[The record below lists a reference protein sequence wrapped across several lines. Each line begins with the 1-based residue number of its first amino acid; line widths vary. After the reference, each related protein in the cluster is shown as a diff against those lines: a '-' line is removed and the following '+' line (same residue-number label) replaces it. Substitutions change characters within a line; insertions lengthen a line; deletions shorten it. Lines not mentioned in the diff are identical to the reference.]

1 MWEELGEQFGVDVI
15 DDEEVEQDEEDREV
29 EKIINTGREA
39 KRKLA
44 KGTVLMSDRLNLI
57 MYSTVHVL
65 HFTFYVCRTGRT
77 GRSVLY
83 LLAFSCQDC
92 CRGPSDGGGMGGDC
106 LKRQ

>member
-1 MWEELGEQFGVDVI
+1 MDVL

-29 EKIINTGREA
+29 EKIINTRREA

-44 KGTVLMSDRLNLI
+44 KGYCTNVRQVELNNVQ
-57 MYSTVHVL
+57 YSTCI
-65 HFTFYVCRTGRT
+65 TFYIYMCQT